1 MNSKNRN
8 LTGIKFTFL
17 EKYGY
22 SNNNSFSEKTYKYFL
37 GYMNDDYKI
46 KP

>member
-1 MNSKNRN
+1 MTLKNRN
-8 LTGIKFTFL
+8 ITATKFTFL
-17 EKYGY
+17 ERCGC
-22 SNNNSFSEKTYKYFL
+22 SNNISSGEKTYKYFL